1 MAIAKMKKITL
12 ISFHEKR
19 EQLLMAIQTL
29 QSWEVIDLP
38 SATDTRTASS
48 PKERELIEQ
57 SIKKLD
63 AQLESADEALAFLQ
77 PYLEKDS
84 MRKKLT
90 TKKQELSLDELEKAA
105 LALSPETVIAEVS
118 GLKDELKKLEDSK
131 KRLYEEES
139 FLSQWRNLSF
149 NPNET
154 RKFEHIAVKVGT
166 VPQSVTNEY
175 SELLKAS
182 PFAYVEEV
190 FQNKESVGVM
200 LIFEPAA
207 EADVNQLLEK
217 THFQPLAYNY
227 AKAPKE
233 MLEDVQAA
241 IQQNNELNVQTR
253 KNLSTM
259 KTEEWQLMLL
269 SEYYY
274 AKLQRVKSQLMVLN
288 EKHLF
293 VMQGWLEE
301 DRVEGIKATLAKE
314 FPIDTYALL
323 VEDVQEDEI
332 KDVPTVLK
340 NNKIVAPFESVTAM
354 YSMPKYD
361 EIDPTPLLTP
371 FYLLFFGMMVADFG
385 YGLLLFI
392 GTFIALKF
400 LQVGKGMR
408 NNLKFFHLLSYPSM
422 LWGLVYGSF
431 FGIEMPVVLLS
442 TSNDANTILL
452 ISVIFGIIQI
462 MFGLGIKAYLL
473 LRDKNAL
480 GAISDSIG
488 WLGILLGIILLLI
501 GKMILPSQILS
512 TVGAALAITSAVG
525 IVLATAMAS
534 DNKALGFGAGL
545 YNLYGI
551 TSYIGDIVSYT
562 RLMALGVSGGSIAVA
577 FNLIIDFMPAWAKFT
592 IGAVLFVV
600 LHSINFGLSMLSGY
614 VHGARLTFVEFFGK
628 FYEGG
633 GRALNPLKATEKYID
648 IKK

>member
-1 MAIAKMKKITL
+1 M
-12 ISFHEKR
+12 
-19 EQLLMAIQTL
+19 
-29 QSWEVIDLP
+29 
-38 SATDTRTASS
+38 
-48 PKERELIEQ
+48 
-57 SIKKLD
+57 
-63 AQLESADEALAFLQ
+63 
-77 PYLEKDS
+77 
-84 MRKKLT
+84 T
-90 TKKQELSLDELEKAA
+90 T
-105 LALSPETVIAEVS
+105 
-118 GLKDELKKLEDSK
+118 G
-131 KRLYEEES
+131 
-139 FLSQWRNLSF
+139 
-149 NPNET
+149 
-154 RKFEHIAVKVGT
+154 KFEHIAVKVGT

-175 SELLKAS
+175 SELLKES
-182 PFAYVEEV
+182 PVAYVEEV
-190 FQNKESVGVM
+190 FQNKDSVGVM
-200 LIFEPAA
+200 LFFEPAA

-241 IQQNNELNVQTR
+241 IQKNNELNVQTR
-253 KNLSTM
+253 KNLLTM
-259 KTEEWQLMLL
+259 KAEEWQLMLL

-274 AKLQRVKSQLMVLN
+274 AKLQRVKSQQMFLN

-301 DRVEGIKATLAKE
+301 DKVEGIKANLAEE
-314 FPIDTYALL
+314 FPIDSYALL
-323 VEDVQEDEI
+323 VDDVQEDEI
-332 KDVPTVLK
+332 KEVPTVLK
-340 NNKIVAPFESVTAM
+340 NNKIVAPFESVTVM

-371 FYLLFFGMMVADFG
+371 FYLLFFGMMIADVG

-400 LQVGKGMR
+400 LQFSKGMR
-408 NNLKFFHLLSYPSM
+408 NNLKFFHLLSYPSI

-431 FGIEMPVVLLS
+431 FGIEMPFVLLS

-462 MFGLGIKAYLL
+462 MFGLGVKAYLL

-488 WLGILLGIILLLI
+488 WLGILIGIILLLI
-501 GKMILPSQILS
+501 GKMIFPSQILS

-577 FNLIIDFMPAWAKFT
+577 FNLIIDFMPVMGKIHNRCRFVCRFAYDQLRSVDVKRLCSWSPSD
-592 IGAVLFVV
+592 ICRVLREV
-600 LHSINFGLSMLSGY
+600 L
-614 VHGARLTFVEFFGK
+614 
-628 FYEGG
+628 
-633 GRALNPLKATEKYID
+633 
-648 IKK
+648 